1 VARASGSFS
10 TKHIRATVV
19 GVASAALGV
28 ALLLTGALEGPER
41 ATWDWRVSTLAAP
54 TEATDD
60 VVLVLV
66 DQESLELMSS
76 QNGVDWPWPRSFY
89 GYMLEFFQ
97 HADAASV
104 TFDIILED
112 GGQSGV
118 DDDRQMLTAAEKY
131 GRTIYGAEL
140 LARGGENVEPWPSHI
155 DRPQLSVENVP
166 GFIRRRFTFA
176 QASFPHQ
183 DVMPRNATLA
193 FVNQEND
200 DDGVFRRYRLLS
212 YHAEQPVPSLASAP
226 LVVAGDGALAYRFE
240 GNAVYVGDTRV
251 PLDADGNVLLRYT
264 TPGETDP
271 ETGVRT
277 GYLHENYPAFD
288 VVISGF
294 NLASGGEPTVD
305 TAPFAD
311 KHVFVGLSASGLLD
325 LRPTPLDPRAPGVSV
340 HATMLDNLLAGDFL
354 RDLPTAAAVALIVV
368 LTLAAA
374 FAATYAQRT
383 VGEALFIVGFL
394 ALIVALAV
402 GGYLVGF
409 WVPMVVPLVTVF
421 LGLAAA
427 NVANYATEGAQKR
440 FIRGAFGQY
449 LSPVVISE
457 LESDPEK
464 LRLGGE
470 RRELTMFFSDIQ
482 GFTTLSEGLQPEQLS
497 GFLNHYLTELVSII
511 QDEGGTIDKFEGD
524 AIIAFWNAPLD
535 LDDHPTRAVRAALA
549 CQKRLS
555 ELRADYAKPVT
566 GVIADGEIPGVGR
579 EIHTRIGLNTA
590 EVSVGNFGSRTRFDY
605 TALGDGMNLAA
616 RLEGAN
622 KVFGTYAMI
631 SHATRERTGDAFP
644 VRELGRI
651 AVVGRLEPVTVY
663 EPMLSPDYEAR
674 RAVLETYD
682 RALRLWYNNRLQE
695 ARDLFASIAND
706 DVVASRMVDQ
716 CDTWLAADSSE
727 RASWTGV
734 TSLTEK

>member
-1 VARASGSFS
+1 MARASGVLS
-10 TKHIRATVV
+10 TKHVRATVV
-19 GVASAALGV
+19 GVASAVVGV
-28 ALLLTGALEGPER
+28 VLLLTGALRGPER
-41 ATWDWRVSTLAAP
+41 TTWDWRVSTLAAP

-60 VVLVLV
+60 VILVLV

-89 GYMLEFFQ
+89 GFMLEFFR

-112 GGQSGV
+112 EGQFGV
-118 DDDRQMLTAAEKY
+118 DDDRQMLTAAAEY

-140 LARGGENVEPWPSHI
+140 LARRGENIEPWPSYI
-155 DRPQLSVENVP
+155 GRPDLTVENVP
-166 GFIRRRFTFA
+166 EAMRRRFTFA

-183 DVMPRNATLA
+183 DVIPANATLA

-212 YHAEQPVPSLASAP
+212 YHDDQPIPALASAP
-226 LVVAGDGALAYRFE
+226 LAVTGDAPLLYRFE
-240 GNAVYVGDTRV
+240 GGALYVGETRV
-251 PLDADGNVLLRYT
+251 PLDNDGNVLLRYT

-271 ETGVRT
+271 DTGART

-288 VVISGF
+288 IVISGF
-294 NLASGGEPTVD
+294 NLATGGEPTVD
-305 TAPFAD
+305 SGPFTG

-340 HATMLDNLLAGDFL
+340 HATMLDNLLAGDYL
-354 RDLPTAAAVALIVV
+354 QDLPAGASIALIVI

-383 VGEALFIVGFL
+383 VTEALLSAGVLAAIVG
-394 ALIVALAV
+394 LAV
-402 GGYLVGF
+402 GGYLVDF

-421 LGLAAA
+421 LALAAA

-449 LSPVVISE
+449 LSPAVISE
-457 LESDPEK
+457 LESDPDK

-470 RRELTMFFSDIQ
+470 KRELTMFFSDIQ

-511 QDEGGTIDKFEGD
+511 QDAGGTIDKFEGD

-535 LDDHPTRAVRAALA
+535 LHDHPLRAVRAALA
-549 CQKRLS
+549 CQERLA
-555 ELRADYAKPVT
+555 ELRPEYAKPIT
-566 GVIADGEIPGVGR
+566 EAAANGEIPGVGR
-579 EIHTRIGLNTA
+579 EIYTRIGLNTA

-605 TALGDGMNLAA
+605 TALGDGMNLAS

-631 SHATRERTGDAFP
+631 SHATRERIGDAYP

-663 EPMLSPDYEAR
+663 EPFSASDYEQR
-674 RAVLETYD
+674 REVLETYD
-682 RALRLWYNNRLQE
+682 RALRLWYNNRLDE
-695 ARDLFASIAND
+695 AREAFGSIAGD
-706 DVVASRMVDQ
+706 DIVAAKMVDQ
-716 CDTWLAADSSE
+716 CDIWLATDPAE

>member
-1 VARASGSFS
+1 MARASGVLS
-10 TKHIRATVV
+10 TKLVRATVV
-19 GVASAALGV
+19 GAASAVVGV
-28 ALLLTGALEGPER
+28 VLLLTAALQGPER
-41 ATWDWRVSTLAAP
+41 TTWDWRVRTLAAP

-60 VVLVLV
+60 VILVLV

-89 GYMLEFFQ
+89 GFMLEFFR

-112 GGQSGV
+112 EGQYGV
-118 DDDRQMLTAAEKY
+118 DDDRQMLAAAAEY

-140 LARGGENVEPWPSHI
+140 LARRGENVEPWPSYVG
-155 DRPQLSVENVP
+155 RPDLTVENVP
-166 GFIRRRFTFA
+166 QAMRRRFTFA

-183 DVMPRNATLA
+183 DVIPANATLA

-212 YHAEQPVPSLASAP
+212 YHDDQPIPALASAP
-226 LVVAGDGALAYRFE
+226 LIVTGDEPLVYRFDGGAL
-240 GNAVYVGDTRV
+240 YVGEARV
-251 PLDADGNVLLRYT
+251 PLDTDGNVLLRYT

-271 ETGVRT
+271 DTGART

-294 NLASGGEPTVD
+294 NLATGDEPTVEAELF
-305 TAPFAD
+305 TG

-354 RDLPTAAAVALIVV
+354 QDLPTGASIALIVV
-368 LTLAAA
+368 LTLGAA

-383 VGEALFIVGFL
+383 VTEALLSVGVL
-394 ALIVALAV
+394 ALIVGLAV
-402 GGYLVGF
+402 GGYLVGY
-409 WVPMVVPLVTVF
+409 WVPLVVPLVTVF
-421 LGLAAA
+421 LALAAA

-449 LSPVVISE
+449 LSPDVISE
-457 LESDPEK
+457 LESDPDK

-470 RRELTMFFSDIQ
+470 KRELTMFFSDIQ

-535 LDDHPTRAVRAALA
+535 LHDHPLRAVRAALA
-549 CQKRLS
+549 CQQRLA
-555 ELRADYAKPVT
+555 ELRPEYAKPITEASVN
-566 GVIADGEIPGVGR
+566 GEIPGVGR
-579 EIHTRIGLNTA
+579 EIYTRIGLNTA

-605 TALGDGMNLAA
+605 TALGDGMNLAS

-631 SHATRERTGDAFP
+631 SHATRERIGETYP

-663 EPMLSPDYEAR
+663 EPFSASDYEQR
-674 RAVLETYD
+674 RRVLETYD
-682 RALRLWYNNRLQE
+682 RALRLWYNNRLEE
-695 ARDLFASIAND
+695 AREVFGSIAGED
-706 DVVASRMVDQ
+706 IVAAKMVDQ
-716 CDTWLAADSSE
+716 CDIWLATDPDE

>member
-1 VARASGSFS
+1 MARASGVLS
-10 TKHIRATVV
+10 TKLVRATVV
-19 GVASAALGV
+19 GAASAVVGV
-28 ALLLTGALEGPER
+28 VLLLTGALQGPER
-41 ATWDWRVSTLAAP
+41 TTWDWRVRTLAAP

-60 VVLVLV
+60 VILVLV

-89 GYMLEFFQ
+89 GFMLEFLR

-112 GGQSGV
+112 EGQYGV
-118 DDDRQMLTAAEKY
+118 DDDRQMLAAAAEY

-140 LARGGENVEPWPSHI
+140 LARRGENVEPWPSYVG
-155 DRPQLSVENVP
+155 RPDLTVENVP
-166 GFIRRRFTFA
+166 QAMRRRFTFA

-183 DVMPRNATLA
+183 DVIPANATLA

-212 YHAEQPVPSLASAP
+212 YHDDQPIPALASAP
-226 LVVAGDGALAYRFE
+226 LITTGDEPLVYRFDGGAL
-240 GNAVYVGDTRV
+240 YVGEARV
-251 PLDADGNVLLRYT
+251 PLDTDGNVLLRYT

-271 ETGVRT
+271 DTGART

-294 NLASGGEPTVD
+294 NLATGDEPTVEAELF
-305 TAPFAD
+305 TG

-354 RDLPTAAAVALIVV
+354 QDLPTGASIALIVV
-368 LTLAAA
+368 LTLGAA

-383 VGEALFIVGFL
+383 VTEALLSVGVL
-394 ALIVALAV
+394 ALIVGLAV
-402 GGYLVGF
+402 GGYLVGY
-409 WVPMVVPLVTVF
+409 WVPLVVPLVTVF
-421 LGLAAA
+421 LALAAA

-449 LSPVVISE
+449 LSPDVISE
-457 LESDPEK
+457 LESDPDK

-470 RRELTMFFSDIQ
+470 KRELTMFFSDIQ

-535 LDDHPTRAVRAALA
+535 LHDHPLRAVRAPLA
-549 CQKRLS
+549 FQ
-555 ELRADYAKPVT
+555 
-566 GVIADGEIPGVGR
+566 
-579 EIHTRIGLNTA
+579 
-590 EVSVGNFGSRTRFDY
+590 
-605 TALGDGMNLAA
+605 
-616 RLEGAN
+616 
-622 KVFGTYAMI
+622 
-631 SHATRERTGDAFP
+631 
-644 VRELGRI
+644 
-651 AVVGRLEPVTVY
+651 
-663 EPMLSPDYEAR
+663 
-674 RAVLETYD
+674 
-682 RALRLWYNNRLQE
+682 
-695 ARDLFASIAND
+695 
-706 DVVASRMVDQ
+706 
-716 CDTWLAADSSE
+716 
-727 RASWTGV
+727 
-734 TSLTEK
+734 